1 MFDERDNVEFEIG
14 EGVRANVV
22 EGIETALT
30 RFKKE
35 ETSRLHLKSSRAF
48 GSKGNEAFAVAP
60 NTDVIYEVELKS
72 FEKAKESWQLNGAEK
87 LEQSEL
93 LKNKGTELFK
103 VINWRDFNYKLM
115 FKLI

>member
-1 MFDERDNVEFEIG
+1 MSNINNVEFEIG
-14 EGVRANVV
+14 EGVGAANVC

-35 ETSRLHLKSSRAF
+35 ETSRLHLKSTRAF
-48 GSKGNEAFAVAP
+48 GSKGNETLAVAP

-72 FEKAKESWQLNGAEK
+72 FEKAKENWQLNGTEK

-103 VINWRDFNYKLM
+103 AEGLENVRK
-115 FKLI
+115 